1 MKRMILMVLLTI
13 SVFAIANDGQNNV
26 FVLFNQNPTATEF
39 DWRNK
44 NLGNTDLESLF
55 QSGAVS
61 THVKKFDL
69 SDNSFIGDF
78 PLTAFLRAFPNL
90 ETLSIN
96 NNTRI
101 TGFAI
106 DKDYKNTKLKVLN
119 VENSGC
125 EKVPVSD
132 FYKNFEL
139 ETLDLS
145 ESKQLASVDKGG
157 PYNEDLRKSREPLCV
172 HVRNVVIEEK
182 QLCAFILQTKAAIN
196 IKFGTAA

>member
-78 PLTAFLRAFPNL
+78 PLTVLRL
-90 ETLSIN
+90 TKII
-96 NNTRI
+96 RI
-101 TGFAI
+101 Q
-106 DKDYKNTKLKVLN
+106 
-119 VENSGC
+119 S
-125 EKVPVSD
+125 
-132 FYKNFEL
+132 
-139 ETLDLS
+139 
-145 ESKQLASVDKGG
+145 SKCS
-157 PYNEDLRKSREPLCV
+157 
-172 HVRNVVIEEK
+172 
-182 QLCAFILQTKAAIN
+182 T
-196 IKFGTAA
+196 